1 MSNGTAAEAYSQRA
15 FRQSLKKYYGI
26 YTGGFIAFVI
36 VLAIAEQ
43 LGMPNR
49 WIGYSFLLA
58 TILLYA
64 IIGVV
69 SRTADVAEYY
79 VAGRRVPAVFNGMAT
94 GADWMSAASFIG
106 MAGSLYLLGYDGLA
120 FIMGWTGGYCL
131 VALFLAPYLRKFGQ
145 FTIPDFL
152 GARYGG
158 HLPRTIGLL
167 AAILCS
173 FTYVVAQIYGV
184 GIITT
189 RFTGVQ
195 LEVGVFLGLA
205 GILVCSFLGGMRAVT
220 WTQVAQYII
229 LIIAYL
235 IPVVMLAYRNHGVPV
250 PHVVYGYTLQKVTER
265 EKQLT
270 NDPKELEVREI
281 FKKRAADA
289 DARVK
294 GLPASYNQEKAKV
307 EKQLADTRASN
318 APPEKI
324 KAAEDA
330 VKNFPASVEEART
343 RWTAERTSNTARAGP
358 PRPHATEFPGATE
371 KAREIAR
378 KNFLALIFCLM
389 VGTAALPHILMR
401 YYTTPSVREA
411 RLSVTWSLFF
421 IFLLYFTAPALAVQV
436 KYEMYHAVVGTAFA
450 DLPAWVKSWS
460 AVDRTLLN
468 IQDLNGDGIV
478 QLAEIAIGGDIVVL
492 ATPEIARLPY
502 VISGLVAAGGL
513 AAALSTADGLLL
525 TIANA
530 LSHDLYYK
538 MINPQ
543 ASTKTR
549 VTVAK
554 FLLLFVAIAAA
565 SVASQKPADI
575 LFLVSAAF
583 SFAAASFFPALVLG
597 IFWKRANKWGA
608 TLGMLAG
615 ISVTF
620 YYMATTQPW
629 LRSVF
634 GVTSSIADNTW
645 WDINPI
651 SAGIFGVPLGFAVI
665 IIVSLLTPAP
675 DQETQE
681 LVDHVRY
688 PVLEGDID
696 TRGT

>member
-1 MSNGTAAEAYSQRA
+1 MANGSAQAFSQKTFA
-15 FRQSLKKYYGI
+15 QSLKKYYTF

-36 VLAIAEQ
+36 VLGIAEQ

-49 WIGYSFLLA
+49 WIGYAFLFA

-64 IIGVV
+64 GIGVM

-79 VAGRRVPAVFNGMAT
+79 VAGRRVPAMFNGMAT
-94 GADWMSAASFIG
+94 GADWMSAASFIA
-106 MAGSLYLLGYDGLA
+106 MAGGLYVGGYGGLA
-120 FIMGWTGGYCL
+120 FVMGWTGGYCL
-131 VALFLAPYLRKFGQ
+131 VAFFLAPYLRKFGQ

-158 HLPRTIGLL
+158 HIPRMIGMF

-195 LEVGVFLGLA
+195 FEVGVFLGLA

-235 IPVVMLAYRNHGVPV
+235 IPLAMLGVRHVNFPV
-250 PHVVYGYTLQKVTER
+250 PHLVYGFALEKVTKE
-265 EKQLT
+265 EKRIAA
-270 NDPKELEVREI
+270 DPKELEVRGI
-281 FKKRAADA
+281 FKKRADDA
-289 DARVK
+289 DAK
-294 GLPASYNQEKAKV
+294 LKALPASYADEKAKV
-307 EKQLADTRASN
+307 EKALADLRASN
-318 APPEKI
+318 ADAAKI

-330 VKNFPASVEEART
+330 VKSFPASPDEAKAKWTKDRAAAAART
-343 RWTAERTSNTARAGP
+343 GP
-358 PRPHATEFPGATE
+358 PSPHATPFPGATE
-371 KAREIAR
+371 KARDVAR
-378 KNFLALIFCLM
+378 RNFLALIFCLM

-411 RLSVTWSLFF
+411 RVSVTWSLFF
-421 IFLLYFTAPALAVQV
+421 IFLLYFSAPTLAVLV
-436 KYEMYHAVVGTAFA
+436 KYEMYHFVVGSKFA
-450 DLPAWVKSWS
+450 DLPRWVANWT
-460 AVDRTLLN
+460 AVDRSLLN
-468 IQDLNGDGIV
+468 IVDINGDGIV
-478 QLAEIAIGGDIVVL
+478 QLAEITLGGDIIVL
-492 ATPEIARLPY
+492 ATPEIAKLPY

-538 MINPQ
+538 LINPQ

-549 VTVAK
+549 LTVAK
-554 FLLLFVAIAAA
+554 MLLLVVAVLAA
-565 SVASQKPADI
+565 SVAAQKPADI

-583 SFAAASFFPALVLG
+583 SFAAAGFFPALTLG

-608 TLGMLAG
+608 TLGMVAG
-615 ISVTF
+615 LGVTF

-629 LRSVF
+629 LRSMF
-634 GVTSSIADNTW
+634 GVKSTIAENTW
-645 WDINPI
+645 WDISPI
-651 SAGIFGVPLGFAVI
+651 SAGVFGVPLGFIVI
-665 IIVSLLTPAP
+665 IVVSLLTPAP
-675 DQETQE
+675 DKETQE